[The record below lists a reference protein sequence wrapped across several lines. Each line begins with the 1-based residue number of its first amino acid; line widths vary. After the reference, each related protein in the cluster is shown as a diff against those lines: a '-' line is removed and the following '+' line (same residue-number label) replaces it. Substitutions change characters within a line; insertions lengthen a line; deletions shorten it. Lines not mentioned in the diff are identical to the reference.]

1 VILRPWSGAT
11 VTRDVT
17 GLSQDTLDGW
27 MNVED
32 RDTLERVT
40 DAVPD
45 ATPGE
50 WLAEYVR
57 QVGPEHAGR
66 VIIGG

>member
-1 VILRPWSGAT
+1 
-11 VTRDVT
+11 
-17 GLSQDTLDGW
+17 
-27 MNVED
+27 MNAED

-66 VIIGG
+66 VILGG